1 MVLSINLSD
10 TSTSVLYPGTSSKNI
25 GTGYPHNKG
34 PFTSNDSETRWQ
46 PQMSNKY
53 HVVACDDEV
62 SAMIY
67 DEVVLRRCFFSAIG
81 GYCDIL
87 LNILP
92 IFPQS
97 KPPDEVEER
106 NGGEYDY
113 WHLVWWIG
121 LIIYD
126 LIARHTPLMMVGWD
140 ESVIAQN
147 AFRIFFLELMTTV
160 LRSMLRS

>member
-1 MVLSINLSD
+1 MGQEASSGFYSNTRAASALGDHSVVRRQLILFEEIVLFLFYLVHGFIDQFIRYFHKCIVSGYL
-10 TSTSVLYPGTSSKNI
+10 LKNI

-67 DEVVLRRCFFSAIG
+67 DEVVLQRCFFSAIG

-97 KPPDEVEER
+97 KPPDEAEER

-113 WHLVWWIG
+113 WDV
-121 LIIYD
+121 
-126 LIARHTPLMMVGWD
+126 V
-140 ESVIAQN
+140 
-147 AFRIFFLELMTTV
+147 
-160 LRSMLRS
+160 

>member
-1 MVLSINLSD
+1 MLFLFYLSMVLSINLSD

-25 GTGYPHNKG
+25 GTAYPHNKG

-113 WHLVWWIG
+113 
-121 LIIYD
+121 
-126 LIARHTPLMMVGWD
+126 
-140 ESVIAQN
+140 
-147 AFRIFFLELMTTV
+147 
-160 LRSMLRS
+160 